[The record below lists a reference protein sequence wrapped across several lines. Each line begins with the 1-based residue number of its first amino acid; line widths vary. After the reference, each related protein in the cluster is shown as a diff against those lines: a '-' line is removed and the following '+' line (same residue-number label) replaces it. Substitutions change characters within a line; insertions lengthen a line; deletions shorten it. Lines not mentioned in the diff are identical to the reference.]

1 MPKGKSP
8 TTSTGAR
15 RKRPDA
21 APAQRVDPLRAA
33 ERALT
38 GVEWSLWR
46 LSAAFI
52 RWQGECMSA
61 VAGRPIGG
69 HDTALLHVVAYQ
81 DRPKGLSEIA
91 RLLGRSDIA
100 NIQYAIRKL
109 ARLGL
114 IAPLAGRSR
123 KDTLYE
129 ATAAGGALI
138 SGYRALRRE
147 LLVSLAETADA
158 DFPDLDRRLVRL
170 AGLYDGAAREAIERQ
185 LGGAGDD

>member
-1 MPKGKSP
+1 MAKGKTPTASP
-8 TTSTGAR
+8 GAR

-21 APAQRVDPLRAA
+21 AAQRVDPHRAA

-123 KDTLYE
+123 KDTLYQ
-129 ATAAGGALI
+129 ATAAGDALI
-138 SGYRALRRE
+138 HAYRALRRE
-147 LLVSLAETADA
+147 LLVSLAETADS

>member
-1 MPKGKSP
+1 MQKEKMPRTVAAGPKTAGRP
-8 TTSTGAR
+8 AR
-15 RKRPDA
+15 DG
-21 APAQRVDPLRAA
+21 DPLRAP

-91 RLLGRSDIA
+91 RLLGRTDIA
-100 NIQYAIRKL
+100 NVQYALRKL
-109 ARLGL
+109 NRLRL

-123 KDTLYE
+123 KDTLYR
-129 ATAAGGALI
+129 ATAEGTALI
-138 SGYRALRRE
+138 EGYRALRRE
-147 LLVSLAETADA
+147 LLVALAGSEEAELA
-158 DFPDLDRRLVRL
+158 DLDLRLVRL
-170 AGLYDGAAREAIERQ
+170 TELYDGASRSAVQRQ
-185 LGGAGDD
+185 LGATGNDD

>member
-1 MPKGKSP
+1 MALR
-8 TTSTGAR
+8 AR
-15 RKRPDA
+15 PAAA
-21 APAQRVDPLRAA
+21 APAREADPLRQP

-52 RWQGECMSA
+52 RWQGECMTA

-69 HDTALLHVVAYQ
+69 HDTALLHVVAHQ

-91 RLLGRSDIA
+91 RLLGRTDTA

-109 ARLGL
+109 VRLGL

-123 KDTLYE
+123 KDTLYR
-129 ATAAGGALI
+129 ATAEGEVLMR
-138 SGYRALRRE
+138 GYRALRRD
-147 LLVSLAETADA
+147 LLVALAGSAEVDL
-158 DFPDLDRRLVRL
+158 PDLDRRLVRL
-170 AGLYDGAAREAIERQ
+170 AALYEGAAGAAVQRQ
-185 LGGAGDD
+185 IGAAGTDD